1 MCACIETVY
10 TYVRTFTMC
19 ACIETVCTYIH
30 SLSTLYLVTQEGP
43 HSVLNEDEFFDA
55 LEYAYQNEEVCSCVS
70 I

>member
-1 MCACIETVY
+1 MYRDCI
-10 TYVRTFTMC
+10 
-19 ACIETVCTYIH
+19 YIH